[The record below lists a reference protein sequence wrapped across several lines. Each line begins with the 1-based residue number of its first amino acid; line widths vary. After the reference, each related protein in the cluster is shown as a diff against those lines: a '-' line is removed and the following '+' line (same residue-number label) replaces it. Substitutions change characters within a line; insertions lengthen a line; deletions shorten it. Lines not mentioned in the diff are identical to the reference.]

1 LYFFYRSVKEPGYAS
16 NLTERLSF
24 YRKEFKEACWCHA
37 VSLGEFRAARPIFK
51 KLLLNGEKLLITTL
65 TLSGKSAAQQEYH
78 KEIKEGKV
86 LIVYAPLEITFMFKR
101 FLKNFQPRCCIILE
115 CDLWPVMITTT
126 YKGQIPLIFA
136 QAQYPEKGFIRD
148 KKFPFLKASLIGK
161 FDLILSKSERH
172 KKRFEYF
179 GAKNVLIMGDAR
191 FEQTVPSHQI
201 VAASK
206 LKKIAFMKYFTI
218 CFASIGKQEF
228 TIISEI
234 IRDLHEKYKDIFFI
248 LVPRHPSDFGKYKI
262 LFGDSSIKV
271 VTRNQTVSFI
281 LHPNL
286 EDEPEYISKELVN
299 EMVNLANNLNIL
311 TPKKRIA
318 KIRKINPSILIGS
331 GILNDIKKDIV
342 TSKINLLIVNTNLT
356 PRQQKNLEDLLKIK
370 VTDRTGIIL
379 EIFAK
384 RAKTKEGKLQV
395 DLGSK
400 QGVKQKQIGLVNGI
414 KIQNS
419 MLNDSILIVH
429 TDDVF
434 DNHSTLLPLND
445 NVKLTNLNN
454 KIVKFVE

>member
-1 LYFFYRSVKEPGYAS
+1 MKFSLKKKIFASIVFNLYQFLWYLFLPIALLYFFYRSIREPGYAS

-24 YRKEFKEACWCHA
+24 YRKEFKGACWCHA

-65 TLSGKSAAQQEYH
+65 TLSGKSAAQQEYRQ
-78 KEIKEGKV
+78 EIKKGKV

-126 YKGQIPLIFA
+126 HKGQIPLIFA

-206 LKKIAFMKYFTI
+206 LKNIAFKNYFTI

-234 IRDLHEKYKDIFFI
+234 IRDLHEKHKDIFFI
-248 LVPRHPSDFGKYKI
+248 LVPRHPNDFDKYKF
-262 LFGDSSIKV
+262 LFEDSSI
-271 VTRNQTVSFI
+271 TVKLRSEMVEIKSDFKIYNEKKIKHLNNFSLLWGDSLGELNFYMAMSDLVFMGDSLNNEGSHNIIEPFALQKPVLVGPSIWGIEYPALEALDVGI
-281 LHPNL
+281 LKK
-286 EDEPEYISKELVN
+286 ISGQKELASALVSAYHDMKCN
-299 EMVNLANNLNIL
+299 KFDENQIKNIKNFYKSNQGASDLFMDQMV
-311 TPKKRIA
+311 
-318 KIRKINPSILIGS
+318 
-331 GILNDIKKDIV
+331 
-342 TSKINLLIVNTNLT
+342 
-356 PRQQKNLEDLLKIK
+356 KNKFLE
-370 VTDRTGIIL
+370 
-379 EIFAK
+379 
-384 RAKTKEGKLQV
+384 
-395 DLGSK
+395 
-400 QGVKQKQIGLVNGI
+400 
-414 KIQNS
+414 
-419 MLNDSILIVH
+419 
-429 TDDVF
+429 
-434 DNHSTLLPLND
+434 
-445 NVKLTNLNN
+445 LNN
-454 KIVKFVE
+454 N